1 MFHNHY
7 HPCFSARPDGH
18 VSLQSCNRHH
28 RFVHVCRQYQRTDKG
43 IVPLPEPAMMLCSP
57 LCVSCTHTHPLPC
70 MFLLSFSF
78 GVSFLSLWHM
88 PLFSVQGLL
97 VLTTA
102 NIVTVITTVSMSAVC
117 TNGQIKVKLLLPP
130 PPPSKRCAVNG
141 INGSPPINCKYFF
154 LMRVEVFFHK
164 VCHNYSR
171 AKIRHTCF
179 VLIKFQMLLNSMG
192 NIGKLGKKY
201 YPPLPLAGLAKIR
214 LFLEKSADF

>member
-1 MFHNHY
+1 
-7 HPCFSARPDGH
+7 
-18 VSLQSCNRHH
+18 
-28 RFVHVCRQYQRTDKG
+28 
-43 IVPLPEPAMMLCSP
+43 
-57 LCVSCTHTHPLPC
+57 
-70 MFLLSFSF
+70 
-78 GVSFLSLWHM
+78 M

-130 PPPSKRCAVNG
+130 PPPSKRCAVIG

-179 VLIKFQMLLNSMG
+179 VLIKFQMLLLNSMG

-201 YPPLPLAGLAKIR
+201 YPSLLLQGWQ
-214 LFLEKSADF
+214 KSGFF